1 MKNALLALIT
11 IGAGAL
17 IGDGLVGFPVVH
29 QVAGHIFQRGKL
41 IALVQQ
47 NGVFEADVRARLREK
62 QFCAGRE
69 DFDEA
74 ESVALRNELIASE
87 ALPTNTVKTNSSGRV
102 LAALRNQFA
111 DDRQFRAALHHSGVS
126 QRALRRTLADT
137 IRGEEWIENQIA
149 SQVAVSDA
157 EVQKYFEQHQAEFK
171 QPTRI
176 RARHIFLAAPEGS
189 APEVT
194 QAKQQAILDI
204 AVRLGR
210 GEDFTEL
217 VALVSEDEASKTR
230 GGDLGFFAA
239 NRMPAEFFEAAEQ
252 LTPNAPPRF
261 LQSHLGFPALQ
272 VTDVHPARPL
282 TLAEAT
288 PEISARIA
296 AEKRRR
302 VVAALESELAQ
313 LPRFVGNCI
322 ELHGDRFNRSF
333 P

>member
-1 MKNALLALIT
+1 MKKALLALIT

-17 IGDGLVGFPVVH
+17 IGDGLVRFPVVH
-29 QVAGHIFQRGKL
+29 QVAGHIFQRGNL
-41 IALVQQ
+41 IGLVRQS
-47 NGVFEADVRARLREK
+47 GVFEADVRARLREK

-74 ESVALRNELIASE
+74 ESVALRDELIASE
-87 ALPTNTVKTNSSGRV
+87 ALPTNAVKTNGSDRV

-111 DDRQFRAALHHSGVS
+111 DDRQFRAAQHHSGVS
-126 QRALRRTLADT
+126 QRTLRRTLADT

-149 SQVAVSDA
+149 SQIAVSDA

-217 VALVSEDEASKTR
+217 AAVVSEDEASKTR

-261 LQSHLGFPALQ
+261 LQSHLGFHALQ
-272 VTDVHPARPL
+272 VTDVHPTRPL
-282 TLAEAT
+282 TLAEVT
-288 PEISARIA
+288 PEITALIA
-296 AEKRRR
+296 AEKRRTA
-302 VVAALESELAQ
+302 VAALESDLARCT
-313 LPRFVGNCI
+313 RFVVK
-322 ELHGDRFNRSF
+322 
-333 P
+333 

>member
-17 IGDGLVGFPVVH
+17 IGDGLVRFPVVH
-29 QVAGHIFQRGKL
+29 QAAGHIFQRGKL
-41 IALVQQ
+41 IALVRQS
-47 NGVFEADVRARLREK
+47 GVFEADVRARLREK

-74 ESVALRNELIASE
+74 ESVALRDELIASE
-87 ALPTNTVKTNSSGRV
+87 ALLTNAVKTNGSDRV
-102 LAALRNQFA
+102 LAGLRNQFA
-111 DDRQFRAALHHSGVS
+111 DDRQFRAALHRSGGS
-126 QRALRRTLADT
+126 QRSLRRTLADT
-137 IRGEEWIENQIA
+137 IHGEEWIENQIA
-149 SQVAVSDA
+149 SQIAVSDA
-157 EVQKYFEQHQAEFK
+157 EVQKYFEQHQAEFM

-217 VALVSEDEASKTR
+217 AALVSEDEASKRR

-239 NRMPAEFFEAAEQ
+239 NRMPAEFFEASEQ
-252 LTPNAPPRF
+252 LAPNAPPRF
-261 LQSHLGFPALQ
+261 LQSHLGFHALQ
-272 VTDVHPARPL
+272 VTDVHPSRPSR
-282 TLAEAT
+282 LAEAT
-288 PEISARIA
+288 PEIIVLIA
-296 AEKRRR
+296 AEKRRSA
-302 VVAALESELAQ
+302 VAAFESDLMQ
-313 LPRFVGNCI
+313 RTRFV
-322 ELHGDRFNRSF
+322 LK
-333 P
+333 

>member
-17 IGDGLVGFPVVH
+17 TGAGLGRFPVVH

-41 IALVQQ
+41 IALARQS
-47 NGVFEADVRARLREK
+47 GVFEADVRARLREK

-69 DFDEA
+69 DSDEA

-87 ALPTNTVKTNSSGRV
+87 ALPTNAVKTNGSDRV
-102 LAALRNQFA
+102 FAALRNEFA
-111 DDRQFRAALHHSGVS
+111 DDRQFRAALYRSGVS
-126 QRALRRTLADT
+126 QRTLKRTLADA

-149 SQVAVSDA
+149 SQIAVSDA
-157 EVQKYFEQHQAEFK
+157 EVQKYFEQHQAEFM

-176 RARHIFLAAPEGS
+176 RARHIFLPAPEGS
-189 APEVT
+189 APELT

-217 VALVSEDEASKTR
+217 AAVVSEDEASKTR

-261 LQSHLGFPALQ
+261 LQSHLGFHALQ
-272 VTDVHPARPL
+272 VTDVHPTRPL

-288 PEISARIA
+288 PEIIALIA
-296 AEKRRR
+296 AEKRRSA
-302 VVAALESELAQ
+302 VAALESDLA
-313 LPRFVGNCI
+313 RRTWFVVK
-322 ELHGDRFNRSF
+322 
-333 P
+333 